1 MLLLL
6 SDNDDLRQRL
16 EAEAAERKKETAEL
30 RERLEK
36 ETGDL
41 KEKLDNEI
49 AERKVRR
56 WPITRED
63 NADVV
68 FRRTGIGFKMLLT
81 RTRAKERMK

>member
-56 WPITRED
+56 WLITRED
-63 NADVV
+63 I
-68 FRRTGIGFKMLLT
+68 TML
-81 RTRAKERMK
+81 MFCSGGQG

>member
-1 MLLLL
+1 MQEVLLLLL

-41 KEKLDNEI
+41 KQKLDNEI

-56 WPITRED
+56 WLITRED
-63 NADVV
+63 I
-68 FRRTGIGFKMLLT
+68 TMLMLCSGGQG
-81 RTRAKERMK
+81 